1 MQGPVEISFKG
12 VKKTAALE
20 DLINQKIAKLEKI
33 CDYMI
38 SCRVAVELPQKYPD
52 TGNPYR
58 VRIDIKIPP
67 SHELVAKQSA
77 SEGDMHDPLDT
88 VIAKTF
94 QAAERQLKELKDK
107 QHGELK
113 THPHQQVMG
122 IVNRLFADQGY
133 GFIKTIDT
141 QEDIY
146 FHRNS
151 LLHDDF
157 YKLTVG
163 TGVRFVAKQG
173 DKGLQASTVEV
184 IYKPR

>member
-1 MQGPVEISFKG
+1 
-12 VKKTAALE
+12 
-20 DLINQKIAKLEKI
+20 
-33 CDYMI
+33 
-38 SCRVAVELPQKYPD
+38 
-52 TGNPYR
+52 
-58 VRIDIKIPP
+58 
-67 SHELVAKQSA
+67 
-77 SEGDMHDPLDT
+77 MHDPLET
-88 VIAKTF
+88 IITKTF

-122 IVNRLFADQGY
+122 IVHRLFTDQEY

-157 YKLTVG
+157 EKLKVG